1 MTDAAGMEA
10 SGPAEG
16 GEGRGEQ
23 GCRETPVGPVSFTR
37 GAAVQCGSGFA
48 LAVCAD
54 TGLVITSNPYTC
66 TLSVFEITM
75 SAPGTGSPSSRGP
88 RTDGEGA
95 AVDDSGDGKSSP
107 QPSQSA
113 SPTFTLVRTI
123 GRAGD
128 GPLEFDRPC
137 FMCPWR
143 RVGASQSALRLLVV
157 EWGNDRVQEVDVVG
171 GSSQTHQ
178 HQLPLLFLGS
188 SVLPYPS
195 FSICSTR
202 VPNARHFFP
211 RHCVGPHHCRWPCSS
226 YRSHRSQNLLPCCYR
241 VQLGRTLP
249 SGLLGTCASPRP
261 WLLARA
267 AP

>member
-137 FMCPWR
+137 AGRACG
-143 RVGASQSALRLLVV
+143 RVHARAMSAPVGYSRPTRPSTLPHAAPGGRYPLGLMLNSAGTVVTVADSDQHRVSSYDVASGRLLEHRAVADQGV
-157 EWGNDRVQEVDVVG
+157 CEPFHLCPIPDLGGILVANTSGN
-171 GSSQTHQ
+171 
-178 HQLPLLFLGS
+178 
-188 SVLPYPS
+188 
-195 FSICSTR
+195 
-202 VPNARHFFP
+202 
-211 RHCVGPHHCRWPCSS
+211 
-226 YRSHRSQNLLPCCYR
+226 NLL
-241 VQLGRTLP
+241 LLP
-249 SGLLGTCASPRP
+249 AD
-261 WLLARA
+261 
-267 AP
+267 

>member
-1 MTDAAGMEA
+1 MILHFCLPPSKLATRSPSLQPTARHNATLPTFVKRGAVQGMTDAAGMEA

-95 AVDDSGDGKSSP
+95 AVDDSGDG

-137 FMCPWR
+137 AGRACG
-143 RVGASQSALRLLVV
+143 RVHARAMSAPVGYSRPTRPSTLPHPAP
-157 EWGNDRVQEVDVVG
+157 VVG
-171 GSSQTHQ
+171 T
-178 HQLPLLFLGS
+178 L
-188 SVLPYPS
+188 SVS
-195 FSICSTR
+195 C
-202 VPNARHFFP
+202 
-211 RHCVGPHHCRWPCSS
+211 
-226 YRSHRSQNLLPCCYR
+226 
-241 VQLGRTLP
+241 
-249 SGLLGTCASPRP
+249 
-261 WLLARA
+261 
-267 AP
+267 